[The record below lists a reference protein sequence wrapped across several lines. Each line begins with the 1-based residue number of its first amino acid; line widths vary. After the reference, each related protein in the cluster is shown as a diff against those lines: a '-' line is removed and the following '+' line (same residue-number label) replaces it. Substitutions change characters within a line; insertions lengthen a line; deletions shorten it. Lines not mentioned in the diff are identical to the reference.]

1 MASAAIINSAT
12 IEELSPGLFAFAY
25 RAVRQREEAEDL
37 VQDTWIS
44 ALKTVPS
51 FEGRSSLRTWLVS
64 ILRRRIAD
72 RFRRERPSEQLEEE
86 KVAWDQAAPED
97 RLDAYEA
104 ADIAA
109 RAMTELSELE
119 RTAVTLCDVQDLDRD
134 EASTRMGVTRG
145 HLRVL
150 LHRGRHKLEAA
161 LKANGVE
168 GPLNAGR
175 VEGRATGREPQLETR
190 AATREYIGPREQKVG
205 ARVAPRE
212 HHAAAAS

>member
-1 MASAAIINSAT
+1 MGTLAAAPVINSAT
-12 IEELSPGLFAFAY
+12 IQELSPGLFAFAY

-44 ALKTVPS
+44 ALRTVPS

-72 RFRRERPSEQLEEE
+72 RFRRERPAEQLEEE
-86 KVAWDQAAPED
+86 RIAWEQVAPED
-97 RLDAYEA
+97 RMDAYEA
-104 ADIAA
+104 ANIAS

-119 RTAVTLCDVQDLDRD
+119 RSAVTLCDVQDMDRD
-134 EASTRMGVTRG
+134 EASARMGVTRG

-168 GPLNAGR
+168 NSITP
-175 VEGRATGREPQLETR
+175 
-190 AATREYIGPREQKVG
+190 
-205 ARVAPRE
+205 
-212 HHAAAAS
+212 

>member
-1 MASAAIINSAT
+1 MATMAAPVITSAT
-12 IEELSPGLFAFAY
+12 IQELSPGLFAFAY

-44 ALKTVPS
+44 ALRTVPS

-86 KVAWDQAAPED
+86 KLSWDAAGPEE
-97 RLDAYEA
+97 RIDAYEA
-104 ADIAA
+104 AGIAS

-119 RTAVTLCDVQDLDRD
+119 REAVTLCDVEDLDRD
-134 EASTRMGVTRG
+134 EASARMGVTRG

-168 GPLNAGR
+168 SS
-175 VEGRATGREPQLETR
+175 
-190 AATREYIGPREQKVG
+190 AAL
-205 ARVAPRE
+205 
-212 HHAAAAS
+212 

>member
-1 MASAAIINSAT
+1 MATMAAPVITSAT
-12 IEELSPGLFAFAY
+12 IQELSPGLFAFAY

-44 ALKTVPS
+44 ALRTVPS
-51 FEGRSSLRTWLVS
+51 FAGRSSLRTWLVS

-86 KVAWDQAAPED
+86 KLGWDTAALEE
-97 RLDAYEA
+97 RIDAYEA
-104 ADIAA
+104 AGIAT

-119 RTAVTLCDVQDLDRD
+119 RTAVTLCDVHDLDRD
-134 EASTRMGVTRG
+134 EASARMGVTRG

-161 LKANGVE
+161 LKASGVE
-168 GPLNAGR
+168 SRGAG
-175 VEGRATGREPQLETR
+175 
-190 AATREYIGPREQKVG
+190 
-205 ARVAPRE
+205 
-212 HHAAAAS
+212 

>member
-1 MASAAIINSAT
+1 MASMAIINAAT
-12 IEELSPGLFAFAY
+12 IQELSPGLFAFAY

-72 RFRRERPSEQLEEE
+72 RFRRERPSEVLEEE
-86 KVAWDQAAPED
+86 KLAWEQAGAPED

-104 ADIAA
+104 ADIAS

-119 RTAVTLCDVQDLDRD
+119 RTAVLLCDVQDLDRD
-134 EASTRMGVTRG
+134 EASARMGVTRG

-150 LHRGRHKLEAA
+150 LHRARHKLGAVLLA
-161 LKANGVE
+161 SGVE
-168 GPLNAGR
+168 ARGTRRN
-175 VEGRATGREPQLETR
+175 EPVS
-190 AATREYIGPREQKVG
+190 ANP
-205 ARVAPRE
+205 
-212 HHAAAAS
+212 

>member
-1 MASAAIINSAT
+1 MATPAIINSAT
-12 IEELSPGLFAFAY
+12 IQELSPGLFAFAY

-44 ALKTVPS
+44 ALKTVPT

-72 RFRRERPSEQLEEE
+72 RFRRARPSEHLEEE
-86 KVAWDQAAPED
+86 RFSWDAPLAED
-97 RLDAYEA
+97 RIDAYETA
-104 ADIAA
+104 SIAA

-134 EASTRMGVTRG
+134 EASVRMGVTRG

-150 LHRGRHKLEAA
+150 LHRGRNKLEVV

-168 GPLNAGR
+168 
-175 VEGRATGREPQLETR
+175 
-190 AATREYIGPREQKVG
+190 
-205 ARVAPRE
+205 APMQ
-212 HHAAAAS
+212 AV

>member
-1 MASAAIINSAT
+1 MASMAIINAAT
-12 IEELSPGLFAFAY
+12 IQELSPGLFAFAY

-37 VQDTWIS
+37 VQATWIS

-72 RFRRERPSEQLEEE
+72 RFRRERPSEVLEEE
-86 KVAWDQAAPED
+86 KLAWDQAAPED

-104 ADIAA
+104 ADIAS
-109 RAMTELSELE
+109 RTMTELSELE
-119 RTAVTLCDVQDLDRD
+119 RTAVLLCDVQDLDRD
-134 EASTRMGVTRG
+134 EASARMGVTRG

-161 LKANGVE
+161 LLASGVE
-168 GPLNAGR
+168 ARGQRRDVNVSSDASADVSVGQAT
-175 VEGRATGREPQLETR
+175 VEG
-190 AATREYIGPREQKVG
+190 
-205 ARVAPRE
+205 
-212 HHAAAAS
+212 